1 MKEST
6 NTVYTQV
13 RNWVQNDLLPAST
26 EILSSV
32 SDGLLSALGM
42 LLNVVIGIIVSI
54 YLMAG
59 KERFCAQA
67 KRLLY
72 TIFRKRGQTVFC
84 LSEKTSIGLLPS
96 FSAERSLTR
105 SL

>member
-1 MKEST
+1 MSKVKCLCNVRES
-6 NTVYTQV
+6 VMLAPGV
-13 RNWVQNDLLPAST
+13 FSLWIDAPEIAESAAPAST
-26 EILSSV
+26 EILGSV

-72 TIFRKRGQTVFC
+72 TIF
-84 LSEKTSIGLLPS
+84 SE
-96 FSAERSLTR
+96 
-105 SL
+105 